1 MLIYPFANWNNIQ
14 ITRTYE
20 PLSDADLKAR
30 IGKPKENRED
40 EPDREA
46 LCFLRK
52 YSLEKSIEL
61 GNNYRPPNLAG
72 ILLGKNFGSEPF
84 TTLEDRDAGAQLRN
98 QFKNVIDPKEIT
110 EECLRQQARRPVDF
124 NRLLVDVS
132 PKYPAPVKKSQ
143 ASKKKKKRQS
153 VPADAQTTGTPE
165 GKEDKSN
172 GKKNRER
179 LLKSSN
185 GSRTAAIKNSET
197 RKNGHFG
204 DSKCE
209 TDEEEETTSLKNRL
223 RNAVVLKQNN
233 MKSSEDSSGNDTAVE
248 DHVVEIENLRRIR
261 RARVI
266 YSPSPVE
273 RFSTRRQEKKRS
285 TDEEKKQKRS
295 GARRPHVRS
304 SSKSSNSDEEEKRRP
319 LRFRRARVRPLSAH
333 VKKPRLAESESESS
347 EDEEAVAPKACG
359 RPVKNASS
367 AETRGYKN
375 FPESSLKA
383 SLSRKISLR
392 KRSMQR
398 NLDQTPSASEPSR
411 KKRCEKESD
420 SDSEYNYEEDE
431 SDDY

>member
-1 MLIYPFANWNNIQ
+1 MLIYPFANC
-14 ITRTYE
+14 
-20 PLSDADLKAR
+20 DLKAR

-143 ASKKKKKRQS
+143 ASKKKKKRVVQRALPSENDDVENKQS

-179 LLKSSN
+179 PLKSSN

-285 TDEEKKQKRS
+285 TDEEKKQK
-295 GARRPHVRS
+295 
-304 SSKSSNSDEEEKRRP
+304 SNSDEEEKRRP

-359 RPVKNASS
+359 RKVGP
-367 AETRGYKN
+367 R
-375 FPESSLKA
+375 ES
-383 SLSRKISLR
+383 
-392 KRSMQR
+392 
-398 NLDQTPSASEPSR
+398 
-411 KKRCEKESD
+411 
-420 SDSEYNYEEDE
+420 
-431 SDDY
+431 

>member
-1 MLIYPFANWNNIQ
+1 M
-14 ITRTYE
+14 
-20 PLSDADLKAR
+20 S
-30 IGKPKENRED
+30 GKENRIQCASGAKKPV
-40 EPDREA
+40 EPTEKDPIKDGFTGTSADKKNIEKMETEKVQRRFTISQPQLSQPEPKEEPREEPRNKLQITNYVLQEQYTNYKDLRTIVRRA

-98 QFKNVIDPKEIT
+98 QLLRRRRRELSKEPS
-110 EECLRQQARRPVDF
+110 END
-124 NRLLVDVS
+124 DVEN
-132 PKYPAPVKKSQ
+132 K
-143 ASKKKKKRQS
+143 QS

-285 TDEEKKQKRS
+285 TDEEKKQK
-295 GARRPHVRS
+295 
-304 SSKSSNSDEEEKRRP
+304 SNSDEEEKRRP

-359 RPVKNASS
+359 R
-367 AETRGYKN
+367 N